1 MTIECY
7 KGFSK
12 KPNSTKRPAS
22 TDPHD
27 TKSSVYLKKPTS
39 VLNPV
44 FVLDGYDLTYNYI
57 VWGSRYYYVDDI
69 IIVNADIAEYH
80 CSTDILATYKT
91 EIGSSTQYVTR
102 AASAAI
108 SSINDAIYPTKADC
122 VVVNT
127 MVDQLECIGTPSVK
141 LNGGGMYIIGIQ
153 NKKGSSHGGVSYYAM
168 SGQAMYNL
176 LEFMFDTATFL
187 DATDISVE
195 LQKELVNPFQYIN
208 SIMWFPFDIT
218 STGLSTAD
226 TISFGFWTAPST
238 VYGYLLNE
246 RSLSFSESVDL
257 PKHPQ
262 ASTRGDYLNGAPYTR
277 HNLIFNSFGE
287 IPIDATYFVSSN
299 ASDRKMALQCDVD
312 LITGTGIVKMT
323 DANGNIIYKN
333 SGQVGVS
340 SQISQVTQNMIGA
353 GVSILSGAIG
363 LAYGNVVG
371 FGQGILSGL
380 ENIMPQRQT
389 TGHLGSIAAWEHQA
403 KPMIVSTFYEQTA
416 ADPAQLG
423 RPLCAPT
430 QINSLSGYVRVEN
443 ADIDIT
449 GTPAE
454 KNSII
459 SFMEGGFFYE

>member
-1 MTIECY
+1 M
-7 KGFSK
+7 
-12 KPNSTKRPAS
+12 
-22 TDPHD
+22 
-27 TKSSVYLKKPTS
+27 
-39 VLNPV
+39 
-44 FVLDGYDLTYNYI
+44 
-57 VWGSRYYYVDDI
+57 
-69 IIVNADIAEYH
+69 
-80 CSTDILATYKT
+80 
-91 EIGSSTQYVTR
+91 
-102 AASAAI
+102 AI
-108 SSINDAIYPTKADC
+108 
-122 VVVNT
+122 
-127 MVDQLECIGTPSVK
+127 
-141 LNGGGMYIIGIQ
+141 
-153 NKKGSSHGGVSYYAM
+153 
-168 SGQAMYNL
+168 
-176 LEFMFDTATFL
+176 
-187 DATDISVE
+187 
-195 LQKELVNPFQYIN
+195 
-208 SIMWFPFDIT
+208 
-218 STGLSTAD
+218 
-226 TISFGFWTAPST
+226 
-238 VYGYLLNE
+238 
-246 RSLSFSESVDL
+246 
-257 PKHPQ
+257 
-262 ASTRGDYLNGAPYTR
+262 
-277 HNLIFNSFGE
+277 
-287 IPIDATYFVSSN
+287 
-299 ASDRKMALQCDVD
+299 QCDVD
-312 LITGTGIVKMT
+312 LITGTGIIKMT

-416 ADPAQLG
+416 ADPTQLG